1 MNTEK
6 VIRDKK
12 KLIAIILVLIS
23 VIIVIVG
30 GVRLHAR
37 SVKKKE
43 AEALV
48 ETAVIDLRKDNVA
61 KADQVLGKKASDTL
75 HTDAMSANA
84 YMHTIVKALGYTT
97 GDETKDAS
105 SSWNDLLTAG
115 GADDTVVKNMKKLDQ
130 ALRKNGITSYEMTG
144 TEIKDD
150 TVTVTVNVKGIV
162 LLPKVSFLDDVKKAN
177 EKLADYVNDHMDD
190 LIKDYNQAG
199 DNGDGTINAL
209 LKKQELDELIPAM
222 TKRVN
227 KAKQTEETWTFT
239 VDVSSDQAKITNVSV
254 SE

>member
-12 KLIAIILVLIS
+12 KLIVVILVLI
-23 VIIVIVG
+23 VFIIVIAG
-30 GVRLHAR
+30 GVRIHTR

-43 AEALV
+43 AETLV
-48 ETAVIDLRKDNVA
+48 ETVVSDLRKDDIA
-61 KADQVLGKKASDTL
+61 KADQILGKKASETL
-75 HTDAMSANA
+75 NTEAMSSDA

-115 GADDTVVKNMKKLDQ
+115 GADDTVVKNMKNLDR
-130 ALRKNGITSYEMTG
+130 ALQKNGITSYEMTG
-144 TEIKDD
+144 TEYRDD
-150 TVTVTVNVKGIV
+150 TVTVTVDVKGII

-177 EKLADYVNDHMDD
+177 EKLADDVNDHMND
-190 LIKDYNQAG
+190 LVKDYNQAG
-199 DNGDGTINAL
+199 DNGDSTMNAT

-239 VDVSSDQAKITNVSV
+239 VDVSSDQAKITGVSV
-254 SE
+254 GK